1 MTLAISFEGDGIKRF
16 HQLTK
21 DLGDKATRRV
31 YSRAL
36 NDTGNKT
43 ATRTGRALADQSG
56 VKRTTGRKAV
66 KNRTRS
72 RPETL
77 EFKIHIHGGAI
88 RYKYFEGTNETKKG
102 VSTTPRG
109 RRQLL
114 TRHFINSGW
123 APTRVHKTSWNG
135 HVMTVTGN
143 NRSGVDVARSDVFLP
158 EESIQGDTADTFDE
172 GKEHLDQRVMHHLK
186 RLGKGALS

>member
-1 MTLAISFEGDGIKRF
+1 MTLALSIEGDGIKRF

-43 ATRTGRALADQSG
+43 ATRTGRALADQAG

-66 KNRTRS
+66 KKRTRS
-72 RPETL
+72 RPATL
-77 EFKIHIHGGAI
+77 EFQIHIRGGAI
-88 RYKYFEGTNETKKG
+88 RYKYFKGTRETRKG
-102 VSTTPRG
+102 VSTAPRG
-109 RRQLL
+109 ERKLL
-114 TRHFINSGW
+114 TRHFINAGW
-123 APTRVHKTSWNG
+123 APTRVHKASWNG

-143 NRSGVDVARSDVFLP
+143 NKSGVDVARSDVFLP
-158 EESIQGDTADTFDE
+158 EESIQGDTAETFDE
-172 GKEHLDQRVMHHLK
+172 GKSHLDTRVTHHLK